1 METLQIKEMV
11 CQRCI
16 TVVRNGLE
24 QMGYAVQHAELGTVN
39 LQGSISHRDREQI
52 GSFLEQHGFSL
63 HDSRATRLI
72 TQIKLT
78 IEQRL
83 EEGEDR
89 PAIRLS
95 DQLAEQ
101 LHINYD
107 SLSELFS
114 RSEGLTLEKY
124 VILQRI
130 NKAKE
135 KLVYTRMTLTDIS
148 RQLGYSSIQHLSRQ
162 FKEITGFTPSHFRS
176 MYSKQPNPKNYTS
189 APDKYKSQ

>member
-16 TVVRNGLE
+16 IVVRQGLE
-24 QMGYAVQHAELGTVN
+24 QLGYAVQHAELGKVN
-39 LQGSISHRDREQI
+39 LQGNLTHRDRERI

-72 TQIKLT
+72 TQIKRI

-83 EEGEDR
+83 DDGEEK
-89 PAIRLS
+89 PSIRLS

-101 LHINYD
+101 LHMNYD

-124 VILQRI
+124 VIMQRI
-130 NKAKE
+130 KKVKE
-135 KLVYTRMTLTDIS
+135 KLAYTKLTLTEIS

-162 FKEITGFTPSHFRS
+162 FKEITGFTPSHFRGI
-176 MYSKQPNPKNYTS
+176 YSKQPTESKKLHISN
-189 APDKYKSQ
+189 